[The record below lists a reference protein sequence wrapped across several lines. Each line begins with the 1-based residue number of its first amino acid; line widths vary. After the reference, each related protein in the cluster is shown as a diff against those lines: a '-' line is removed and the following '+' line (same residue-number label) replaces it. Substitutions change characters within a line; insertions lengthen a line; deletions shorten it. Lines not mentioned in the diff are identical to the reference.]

1 MNMTLTDQI
10 KLFDRKIKQNEAQYD
25 LDRKVAKISALSSGN
40 LDKYEYLT
48 DEDLKVKPG
57 PFEIEKAK
65 FEASSLGMAFDVP
78 KKDGTANT
86 AKNESDFNYDSNHK
100 FYIF

>member
-1 MNMTLTDQI
+1 MNMTLIDQI
-10 KLFDRKIKQNEAQYD
+10 KLLDRKIKQNEAQYD

-57 PFEIEKAK
+57 PIEKAK
-65 FEASSLGMAFDVP
+65 FEASPLGMAFDVP
-78 KKDGTANT
+78 KEDGTTNA
-86 AKNESDFNYDSNHK
+86 AKSESDFNYDSNHK